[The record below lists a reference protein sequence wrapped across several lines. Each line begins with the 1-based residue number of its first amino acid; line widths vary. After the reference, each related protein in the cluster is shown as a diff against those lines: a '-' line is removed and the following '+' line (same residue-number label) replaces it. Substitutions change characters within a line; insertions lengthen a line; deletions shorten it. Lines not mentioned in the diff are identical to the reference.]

1 MWTLLDGQLCY
12 IDTMEREGNQGNTWR
27 PSPFHARAG
36 RSAGAGAFLL
46 SPRSVR
52 STREDVARHHRP
64 GHLRMGTPATTR
76 RPTPL
81 FGSFRG
87 EKTTRGTE
95 GPAFF
100 SKKIP
105 ENGLLRYALTK
116 RTGAAEAVHPLKGV
130 KGKNQKRT
138 RSKNEIPTRRK
149 AKPAGLSGRL

>member
-105 ENGLLRYALTK
+105 EKWPVTLLIDQTDR
-116 RTGAAEAVHPLKGV
+116 G
-130 KGKNQKRT
+130 
-138 RSKNEIPTRRK
+138 RRR
-149 AKPAGLSGRL
+149 LSTP